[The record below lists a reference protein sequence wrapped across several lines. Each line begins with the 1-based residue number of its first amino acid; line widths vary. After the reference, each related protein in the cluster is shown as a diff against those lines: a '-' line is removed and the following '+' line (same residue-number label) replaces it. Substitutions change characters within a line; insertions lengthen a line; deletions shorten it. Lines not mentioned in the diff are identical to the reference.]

1 MNHNPPHITIALL
14 GRFKGEIG
22 ESYHL
27 LPIVPI
33 TWSGI
38 DNKKWVGRLVN
49 FYRSQNITTG
59 LFFHNATGHRIR
71 AGDIEQIFFGCLEQV
86 QSLRSDLIS
95 SSEEVEEEYGIYRSF
110 RRDSTSEATNQGLP
124 PDIINTN
131 NRSIVTLGNHCRPH
145 RMKSAYSVC
154 TSPLTILIRTRH
166 TPRGE
171 CIPSMH

>member
-1 MNHNPPHITIALL
+1 VLHPHHRFDLAKEGAFYTIAFSCTLRGEEVPLADLNGISKHWEASVNHNPPHITIALL
-14 GRFKGEIG
+14 GHFKGEIG

-49 FYRSQNITTG
+49 FYQSQNITTG
-59 LFFHNATGHRIR
+59 PFFRNATGHRMR
-71 AGDIEQIFFGCLEQV
+71 AGDIEQIFFDCLEQV

-110 RRDSTSEATNQGLP
+110 R
-124 PDIINTN
+124 
-131 NRSIVTLGNHCRPH
+131 
-145 RMKSAYSVC
+145 
-154 TSPLTILIRTRH
+154 
-166 TPRGE
+166 
-171 CIPSMH
+171 